1 MATGPST
8 VDKVLTSVSEAFTN
22 DSGDFIAEK
31 LLPVITVDRK
41 SGKYWGYNKDNLR
54 SGSTDIDL
62 RTGRS
67 KTREATYGKE
77 LKDFGPLQE
86 HALKDFISKDEYEMS
101 DDPLNPETDV
111 TLFLNERMQL
121 AAEISAAAML
131 TNTTIITNN
140 SSPTVKWDDAA
151 ADPIAD
157 ITAAIKAQTGKAVK
171 MPNSISFGV
180 NVWLSLVNNA
190 KMIERFKYSERG
202 ILTQDMFLAALAPL
216 GITNIFIG
224 KAVVNSAKEGQA
236 TDVLANV
243 WSDNV
248 ILSYVAPNPGLRTTS
263 GGYTLRLKNGKYV
276 DKWDDNDPKG
286 KWVRNNDYYDQ
297 MIFNTDTFYLLTN
310 VLAA

>member
-1 MATGPST
+1 MATGPSN
-8 VDKVLTSVSEAFTN
+8 VDKVLTGVSEAFTN

-131 TNTTIITNN
+131 TDTSIITNN
-140 SSPTVKWDDAA
+140 SSPTVKWDDAS

-157 ITAAIKAQTGKAVK
+157 ITAAIQAQTGKAVK
-171 MPNSISFGV
+171 MPNTISFGV
-180 NVWLSLVNNA
+180 NVWLALVNNA

-216 GITNIFIG
+216 GITNVFIG
-224 KAVVNSAKEGQA
+224 KAVVNSAKEGQ

-243 WSDNV
+243 WGDNAV
-248 ILSYVAPNPGLRTTS
+248 LSYVAPNPGLRTTS

-276 DKWDDNDPKG
+276 DKWDDRDPKG
-286 KWVRNNDYYDQ
+286 TWVRNNDYYDQ
-297 MIFNTDTFYLLTN
+297 MIFNKDTFYLLSN
-310 VLAA
+310 VLTA